1 MKKVMI
7 LALAGLL
14 TYACTKD
21 NKEDLLAAQANGQ
34 NDSCLT
40 VDMSYQN
47 DIKSILTQNCASSG
61 CHLGPNG
68 VGGLDL
74 STYASAQRIAT
85 DGEMMGRI
93 NNTNGPLMPPTGK
106 LSDCD
111 IDKIQSWIN
120 NGAQNN

>member
-7 LALAGLL
+7 LGLAGFLA
-14 TYACTKD
+14 YACTKD
-21 NKEDLLAAQANGQ
+21 NKVDLLAEQPKEQ
-34 NDSCLT
+34 SDSCQT
-40 VDMSYQN
+40 VDMSYQS

-74 STYASAQRIAT
+74 STFTSAQRIAA

-93 NNTNGPLMPPTGK
+93 KNTNGPLMPPGGK

-111 IDKIQSWIN
+111 IEKIQSWIN
-120 NGAQNN
+120 DGAQNN